1 MADVLT
7 YRGKRITGS
16 RSLQS
21 AVRAAQSSGESA
33 GVADLGAAS

>member
-7 YRGKRITGS
+7 YCGKRIIGP
-16 RSLQS
+16 RSLQP
-21 AVRAAQSSGESA
+21 AARTAQSPGESA